1 MRPVLLSQIAQWCEA
16 RLMGDDLSIS
26 HVSTDTRDLSKG
38 SLFVALRGENH
49 DAHDFIANAEQAGAA
64 AVLVSHPVQTS
75 LPQILC
81 SDTQEALAEFAA
93 GMQQGRKAVVV
104 ALTGSNG
111 KTSVKNLITEILSRS
126 GNTYSTP
133 GNRNNEIGLP
143 MAVLEAPEDAEFA
156 IYEMG
161 AGKPGDI
168 AYLCSIVA
176 PQVSV
181 INNIGPAHLERM
193 GSLFGIA
200 ETKGAI
206 YEALSDDGVA
216 VINADDAFAPYFA
229 QRVGHRRI
237 FRYGIEND
245 ADIRATHIQL
255 RSEQSVFELHTPAGK
270 QTITLALPGR
280 HNVMN
285 ALAATGLALAA
296 GAHFDA
302 IVQGLQTA
310 APVKGRQISHVLDNE
325 AVLIDDSYNANPGSV
340 AAAIETLAQ
349 NNKNSKGSWLVLGNM
364 AELGDNA
371 ENLHAEVGALAKQ
384 AGIEK
389 CWTVGELAKN
399 ASTAFGVG
407 ARHFDNKVALSEAL
421 IHELHVGVRCLVKGS
436 RSSAMDEVVK
446 AILKELKQKDLL
458 QEIPGGTSHAA

>member
-1 MRPVLLSQIAQWCEA
+1 MRPVLLSQIAEWCEA
-16 RLMGDDLSIS
+16 RLIGDDMSIS
-26 HVSTDTRDLSKG
+26 HVSTDTRDLKQG
-38 SLFVALRGENH
+38 SLFVALRGENF
-49 DAHDFIANAEQAGAA
+49 DAHDFIANAEQAGAS
-64 AVLVSHPVQTS
+64 AVLVSRPVETF

-81 SDTQEALAEFAA
+81 PDTQEALAEFAA
-93 GMQQGRKAVVV
+93 GMQQGRKSVVV

-111 KTSVKNLITEILSRS
+111 KTSVKNLITEILKRAGS
-126 GNTYSTP
+126 TYSTP

-156 IYEMG
+156 VYEMG

-181 INNIGPAHLERM
+181 VNNIGPAHLERM

-216 VINADDAFAPYFA
+216 IINADDAFAPYFA

-237 FRYGIEND
+237 FRYSIEND
-245 ADIRATHIQL
+245 ADIRATNIQL
-255 RSEQSVFELHTPAGK
+255 HGEHSVFDLHTPAGK
-270 QTITLALPGR
+270 QTVTLALPGR

-285 ALAATGLALAA
+285 ALAATGLALGA

-302 IVQGLQTA
+302 IVQGLQSA
-310 APVKGRQISHVLDNE
+310 APVEGRQISYVLDNE
-325 AVLIDDSYNANPGSV
+325 AVLIDDSYNANPGST
-340 AAAIETLAQ
+340 AAAIQTLAQ
-349 NNKNSKGSWLVLGNM
+349 NKMGSWLVLGNM

-371 ENLHAEVGALAKQ
+371 ATLHAEIGTLAKNS
-384 AGIEK
+384 GIEK
-389 CWTVGELAKN
+389 CWTVGELAKH
-399 ASTAFGVG
+399 ASKAFGAD
-407 ARHFDNKVALSEAL
+407 ARHFDNKRALSEAL

-446 AILKELKQKDLL
+446 AVLKELKQETSL
-458 QEIPGGTSHAA
+458 EIPGGTSHAA

>member
-1 MRPVLLSQIAQWCEA
+1 MRPVLLSQIALWCEA
-16 RLMGDDLSIS
+16 RLLGDDLSIS
-26 HVSTDTRDLSKG
+26 HVSTDTRSLNKG

-49 DAHDFIANAEQAGAA
+49 DAHDFIEQAEQAGAA
-64 AVLVSHPVQTS
+64 AVLVSRPVETS

-81 SDTQEALAEFAA
+81 ADTQEALAEFAA

-111 KTSVKNLITEILSRS
+111 KTSVKNLITEILNRS
-126 GNTYSTP
+126 GKTYSTP

-181 INNIGPAHLERM
+181 VNNIGPAHLERM

-200 ETKGAI
+200 ETKAAI

-216 VINADDAFAPYFA
+216 VINADDSFAPYFA

-245 ADIRATHIQL
+245 ADIRATQIQL
-255 RSEQSVFELHTPAGK
+255 HAEHSEFELLTPAGK
-270 QTITLALPGR
+270 QSIKLPLPGR

-302 IVQGLQTA
+302 IVQGLQNA
-310 APVKGRQISHVLDNE
+310 APVKGRQVTHHLDNG
-325 AVLIDDSYNANPGSV
+325 AIIIDDSYNANPGSV
-340 AAAIETLAQ
+340 AAAIQTLTQ
-349 NNKNSKGSWLVLGNM
+349 NKIGSFLVLGNM
-364 AELGDNA
+364 AELGENA
-371 ENLHAEVGALAKQ
+371 AALHAEIGALAKKS
-384 AGIEK
+384 GIEK
-389 CWTVGELAKN
+389 CWTVGALAKH
-399 ASTAFGVG
+399 ASQSFGAD
-407 ARHFDNKVALSEAL
+407 ARHFDNKNALSEAL
-421 IHELHVGVRCLVKGS
+421 VHELNVGARCLVKGS

-446 AILKELKQKDLL
+446 AVLEKLKKINDNGES
-458 QEIPGGTSHAA
+458 SHAA